1 MIHSPKVN
9 GILIA
14 NEDDMLSWKNVI
26 KVDRMGMKLKRAV
39 SSRVSSHLTVREMI
53 GSRSFGV
60 SHITSSHSNELTIQ
74 QFR

>member
-39 SSRVSSHLTVREMI
+39 SRVSSHLREMI

>member
-39 SSRVSSHLTVREMI
+39 SRVSSHLTVREMI

-60 SHITSSHSNELTIQ
+60 SHITSSHSKELTIQ